1 MKKTLT
7 ILSALSLLAG
17 SIVLASKVKANE
29 DQGIQTNGSVNLEL
43 TSDDS
48 HGKSQEE
55 LHESDE
61 AEVHEHEDENE
72 GSSTPTPIGTPTS
85 SPIVTGTPTA
95 TPIETATATPT
106 GSATPTP
113 TPTQSPLVLGVNT
126 SLNLQ
131 DLINQLI
138 DLLKKLVEK

>member
-7 ILSALSLLAG
+7 ILSALSLLTG

-29 DQGIQTNGSVNLEL
+29 DQDIQTNGSVNLEL

-61 AEVHEHEDENE
+61 AKIHEHEDENEIE

-85 SPIVTGTPTA
+85 SPTVTPTPSGTPT
-95 TPIETATATPT
+95 ETPT
-106 GSATPTP
+106 GSGTPTP
-113 TPTQSPLVLGVNT
+113 TPTQSPLVLGANT

-138 DLLKKLVEK
+138 NLLKDLVER